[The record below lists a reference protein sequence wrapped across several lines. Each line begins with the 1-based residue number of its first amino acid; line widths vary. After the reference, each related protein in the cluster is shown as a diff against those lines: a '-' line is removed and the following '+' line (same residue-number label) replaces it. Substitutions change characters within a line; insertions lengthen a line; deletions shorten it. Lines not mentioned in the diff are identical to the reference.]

1 MPHPTGA
8 WGLVFR
14 QLFRLEKHT
23 AQTQN
28 KLREAL
34 ERFQQAGIVL
44 PNGVVVIDASDRI
57 QWCNPS
63 AETHFGID
71 LKQDREQSLTYLVR
85 RPEFVE
91 YLAQTQHDDP
101 LILRRMQGTS
111 LSLSIQMVP
120 YSNNQ
125 RLLVSYDITQVEKD
139 ERVRQDFVANVSHEL
154 RTPITVVGG
163 FIETL
168 LEGETLE
175 PALLRR
181 VLGTMQSQ
189 TQRMQNLVE
198 ELLSLS
204 RLEGQHTPAPETPVA
219 ADLLMRQLV
228 QMAEQLS
235 KGRHEVRGILKTPD
249 IILGADNELL
259 SAFGNLVTNAVRYT
273 PEGGKITLQWELERG
288 EGVFSVQDTG
298 IGIASEHI
306 PRLTERF
313 YRVDLA
319 RSRETGGTGLGLA
332 IVKQVLLHHDA
343 RLEVSSQ
350 PGQGSIFSVRM
361 PVARVIAATHTQSAL
376 NL

>member
-1 MPHPTGA
+1 M
-8 WGLVFR
+8 
-14 QLFRLEKHT
+14 
-23 AQTQN
+23 
-28 KLREAL
+28 
-34 ERFQQAGIVL
+34 
-44 PNGVVVIDASDRI
+44 
-57 QWCNPS
+57 
-63 AETHFGID
+63 
-71 LKQDREQSLTYLVR
+71 TYLVR

>member
-1 MPHPTGA
+1 MTTQPA
-8 WGLVFR
+8 WAR
-14 QLFRLEKHT
+14 
-23 AQTQN
+23 
-28 KLREAL
+28 
-34 ERFQQAGIVL
+34 
-44 PNGVVVIDASDRI
+44 SDRWEGGLECPRAFPL
-57 QWCNPS
+57 QGPS
-63 AETHFGID
+63 I
-71 LKQDREQSLTYLVR
+71 S
-85 RPEFVE
+85 
-91 YLAQTQHDDP
+91 
-101 LILRRMQGTS
+101 
-111 LSLSIQMVP
+111 
-120 YSNNQ
+120 
-125 RLLVSYDITQVEKD
+125 
-139 ERVRQDFVANVSHEL
+139 
-154 RTPITVVGG
+154 
-163 FIETL
+163 
-168 LEGETLE
+168 
-175 PALLRR
+175 
-181 VLGTMQSQ
+181 
-189 TQRMQNLVE
+189 
-198 ELLSLS
+198 
-204 RLEGQHTPAPETPVA
+204 TPAPETPVA

-361 PVARVIAATHTQSAL
+361 PVARVIAATHTQPAL